1 MPHRFTRSTA
11 AILVFLLSL
20 GLVGAQTA
28 PPKPAIAFEAEA
40 VAASGL
46 TPGETVVWFGVER
59 RVDPD
64 FSTEVVRHAEVG
76 TAGADG
82 TARLALGREVAV
94 RSVWVAV
101 DLEKG
106 EFAVAAPAGYRIARP
121 ETPATRLGVQDGDQ
135 ADHFL
140 DERPYLM
147 GLVVRPGDGAWMF
160 AGGDGGDRDEDGQS
174 DGRLSFALDGFDP
187 LPGSPE
193 APAKARGEDLWF
205 VVDPRRLEI
214 TVLQGGIAQ

>member
-1 MPHRFTRSTA
+1 MPNRF
-11 AILVFLLSL
+11 AIAVSVLLL
-20 GLVGAQTA
+20 APGLAGAQAA
-28 PPKPAIAFEAEA
+28 PPRPEIAFEAEA

-82 TARLALGREVAV
+82 TARLALGREAAV

-106 EFAVAAPAGYRIARP
+106 EFVVAAPNGYRIAKP
-121 ETPATRLGVQDGDQ
+121 ERPATRLGVRGGGRADQ
-135 ADHFL
+135 FL

-147 GLVVRPGDGAWMF
+147 GLVVRPGDGAWVF
-160 AGGDGGDRDEDGQS
+160 AGGDGGARDEDGQS
-174 DGRLSFALDGFDP
+174 DGRLSFALDGFEP

-193 APAKARGEDLWF
+193 PPAKARGEDLWF

-214 TVLQGGIAQ
+214 TVLRGGIAQ

>member
-1 MPHRFTRSTA
+1 MPHRSAA

-20 GLVGAQTA
+20 GLAGAQTA
-28 PPKPAIAFEAEA
+28 PPKPEIAFEAEA

-135 ADHFL
+135 ADRFL

-147 GLVVRPGDGAWMF
+147 GLVVRPGDGAWVF

-193 APAKARGEDLWF
+193 APTKARGEDLWF

>member
-1 MPHRFTRSTA
+1 MPHRLTRSAA
-11 AILVFLLSL
+11 AILVFLLSP
-20 GLVGAQTA
+20 GLAGAQTA
-28 PPKPAIAFEAEA
+28 PPKPEIAFEAEA
-40 VAASGL
+40 VAAFGL

-94 RSVWVAV
+94 RSLWVAV
-101 DLEKG
+101 DLETG
-106 EFAVAAPAGYRIARP
+106 ELAVAAPDGYRIARP
-121 ETPATRLGVQDGDQ
+121 ERPATRLSVQDGDQ

-147 GLVVRPGDGAWMF
+147 GLVVRPGAGAWVF

-187 LPGSPE
+187 LPGSP
-193 APAKARGEDLWF
+193 APPAKARAEDLWL
-205 VVDPRRLEI
+205 VIDPRRMEI
-214 TVLQGGIAQ
+214 TVLAGGIAR

>member
-1 MPHRFTRSTA
+1 MPNRSA
-11 AILVFLLSL
+11 VALFVFLCP
-20 GLVGAQTA
+20 GLAAAQNA
-28 PPKPAIAFEAEA
+28 PTPKPEIAFETEA

-64 FSTEVVRHAEVG
+64 FSAEVVRHAEVG

-82 TARLALGREVAV
+82 TARLALGRAVAV

-101 DLEKG
+101 DLETG
-106 EFAVAAPAGYRIARP
+106 GLAVAAPDGYRIARP
-121 ETPATRLGVQDGDQ
+121 ESPATRLGVQDGDQ

-147 GLVVRPGDGAWMF
+147 GLVVRPGEGAWVF
-160 AGGDGGDRDEDGQS
+160 AGGDGGERDEDGQS
-174 DGRLSFALDGFDP
+174 DGRLSFALDGFEP
-187 LPGSPE
+187 LPGSP
-193 APAKARGEDLWF
+193 APPAKARAEDLWL
-205 VVDPRRLEI
+205 VVDPRRMEI
-214 TVLQGGIAQ
+214 TVLEGGVAR

>member
-1 MPHRFTRSTA
+1 MPYKFTAVALALLLIPALASA
-11 AILVFLLSL
+11 QAI
-20 GLVGAQTA
+20 
-28 PPKPAIAFEAEA
+28 PPSKPEILFEAEA
-40 VAASGL
+40 VVASGL
-46 TPGETVVWFGVER
+46 TPGNPVVWFGVER

-64 FSTEVVRHAEVG
+64 FSTEVVRHAEVA

-82 TARLALGREVAV
+82 IARFALGREIAL

-101 DLEKG
+101 DQKKG
-106 EFAVAAPAGYRIARP
+106 EFVVAAPDGYRIARP
-121 ETPATRLGVQDGDQ
+121 PKPATRLGVGQGSQPDQ
-135 ADHFL
+135 FL
-140 DERPYLM
+140 DERPYIL
-147 GLVVRPGDGAWMF
+147 GLVVRPGDGAWVF
-160 AGGDGGDRDEDGQS
+160 AGGDGGERDEDGLS

-214 TVLQGGIAQ
+214 TVLRGGIAQ

>member
-1 MPHRFTRSTA
+1 MPHRSAA

-20 GLVGAQTA
+20 GLAGAQTA
-28 PPKPAIAFEAEA
+28 PPPKPKIAFEAKA

-94 RSVWVAV
+94 RSVWVAM

-106 EFAVAAPAGYRIARP
+106 EFAVAAPEGYRIARP
-121 ETPATRLGVQDGDQ
+121 EKPATRLAVQSGDQ
-135 ADHFL
+135 ADRFL

-147 GLVVRPGDGAWMF
+147 GLAVRPGEGAWVF

-187 LPGSPE
+187 LPGSPA
-193 APAKARGEDLWF
+193 APAKAQAEDLWF
-205 VVDPRRLEI
+205 VVDPRRMEI
-214 TVLQGGIAQ
+214 TVLEGGIAQ